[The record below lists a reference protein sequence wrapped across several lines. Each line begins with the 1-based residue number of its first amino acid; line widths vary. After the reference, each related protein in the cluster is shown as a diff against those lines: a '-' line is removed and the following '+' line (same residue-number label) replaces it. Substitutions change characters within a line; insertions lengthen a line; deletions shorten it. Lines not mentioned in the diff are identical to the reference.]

1 MREALF
7 GQVIPH
13 EPKKFIASLAPEFEL
28 VDEHLMMSEF
38 SLDNT
43 MLKHLI
49 AMTPYAYKA
58 KADKRAELERFDTLD
73 VRGEFCVYVFKKC

>member
-1 MREALF
+1 
-7 GQVIPH
+7 
-13 EPKKFIASLAPEFEL
+13 
-28 VDEHLMMSEF
+28 MMSEF